1 MDYRT
6 ILQDKLRVSPY
17 YNQCSDCHSRNP
29 TWCSMTYYVFLCT
42 RCATLHKQLLNKD
55 PYVSRIK
62 SITLDHWPPDELET
76 FCHDRNP
83 IINTQLYCSTNNT
96 FDLQD
101 LINRKYIQPMLLNS
115 RKNTIGP
122 ARISGRRRAQDYE
135 LSKFATQIRQI
146 QNQSSTFFTI
156 DNIVEALLV
165 SRGNIA
171 LAYDLLQDFNN
182 NSSSSSSGNSSNIHS
197 RKDNVSPPKLPK
209 RPSNEIKPAI
219 FDGTNIIS
227 SQYINN
233 NNNNNNYNS
242 TSINGPRPAIFDGTV
257 DLTQPNVYQQGMVQ
271 PAINQMPT
279 MLTQPYHQS
288 IPQSLP
294 MNYIPNTTSS
304 STPTTTTQQQYV
316 YPSNYMIPQYY
327 PMQQQ

>member
-6 ILQDKLRVSPY
+6 ILQDKLHGSPH

-29 TWCSMTYYVFLCT
+29 TWCSITYYVFLCT

-62 SITLDHWPPDELET
+62 SITLDHWFPDELET
-76 FCHDRNP
+76 FCHGRNLT
-83 IINTQLYCSTNNT
+83 INTQIYCSTNNA

-101 LINRKYIQPMLLNS
+101 LINRKYIQPMLLNGRNDGTGL
-115 RKNTIGP
+115 RK
-122 ARISGRRRAQDYE
+122 ISGQRKAQDYE
-135 LSKFATQIRQI
+135 LGKFATEIRQI
-146 QNQSSTFFTI
+146 QGQSSTFFTI
-156 DNIVEALLV
+156 DNIVEALLI

-171 LAYDLLQDFNN
+171 LAYDLLHDFHNNN
-182 NSSSSSSGNSSNIHS
+182 NSVNRKNNIT
-197 RKDNVSPPKLPK
+197 PPELPK

-227 SQYINN
+227 SQYTSNN
-233 NNNNNNYNS
+233 SNSNS
-242 TSINGPRPAIFDGTV
+242 TSVNAPRPAIFDGTV

-271 PAINQMPT
+271 PAINQVPVMTAQPT
-279 MLTQPYHQS
+279 VYQQN

-294 MNYIPNTTSS
+294 INYIPNI
-304 STPTTTTQQQYV
+304 TPTTTQHQYA
-316 YPSNYMIPQYY
+316 YLSNYVIPQYY